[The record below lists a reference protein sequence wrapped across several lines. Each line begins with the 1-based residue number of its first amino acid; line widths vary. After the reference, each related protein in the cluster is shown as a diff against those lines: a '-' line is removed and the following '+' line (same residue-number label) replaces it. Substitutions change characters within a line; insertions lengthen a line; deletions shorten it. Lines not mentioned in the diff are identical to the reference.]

1 MIMTSLSDTARP
13 LGSRVEPLR
22 AKRGW
27 IVALGIIYVLAG
39 LIALSSVAL
48 ATAASVFVVGVMMLI
63 AGVAEVINAFQLKS
77 WGTFLLWIFLGV
89 LYMVAGVATF
99 ENPLLTAALL
109 TLMLGAVL
117 VASGIMRIILAFC
130 MKEGKGLPWL
140 GVVLSGVITT
150 LLGIVILAH
159 WPVSSL
165 YILGFFLGVDLV
177 FAGIGWIFVGLGLKS
192 ET

>member
-1 MIMTSLSDTARP
+1 MIMTSLSDTPRP
-13 LGSRVEPLR
+13 LGSGVEPLR

-27 IVALGIIYVLAG
+27 IVALGIIYALAG

-77 WGTFLLWIFLGV
+77 WGKFLLWLFLGV
-89 LYMVAGVATF
+89 LYVVAGFATF

-150 LLGIVILAH
+150 FLGIVILAH

-165 YILGFFLGVDLV
+165 YILGVFLGVDLV

>member
-1 MIMTSLSDTARP
+1 MTSLSDSHRP
-13 LGSRVEPLR
+13 LGSGMEPLR

-27 IVALGIIYVLAG
+27 IVALGVIYVLAG

-48 ATAASVFVVGVMMLI
+48 ATVASVFVVGVMMLT

-77 WGTFLLWIFLGV
+77 WGKFLLWIALGI
-89 LYMVAGVATF
+89 LYIMAGFATF

-109 TLMLGAVL
+109 TLMLGAAL
-117 VASGIMRIILAFC
+117 VVSGIVRIILAFC

-150 LLGIVILAH
+150 LLGIIILAH
-159 WPVSSL
+159 WPVSSV
-165 YILGFFLGVDLV
+165 YILGFFLGIDLV
-177 FAGIGWIFVGLGLKS
+177 FAGIGWIFVGLDLKRHA
-192 ET
+192 